1 MLSYLWSFFSSPEQP
16 KTNENSPSLQGT
28 LYIKQLNKPF
38 QKLAE
43 ECTISLSVIDEKN
56 FNYVLNITN
65 EDDANWKTLS
75 FALNIDSNFCKFV
88 NTSGTQCIMWLKN
101 DTFYILELFND
112 ETIIKNEPIFIDAL
126 ATLITSNDFE
136 IPISEAKKE
145 NTKNQYVPNFDVID
159 NLDEFL
165 NQNFKNLKIKT
176 EEKKLVNDI
185 NNLSLQKM
193 NKKDIESKYEIYKE
207 IFAIKGIAMIYKV
220 EKEVYIRINNTDSYL
235 KIIDIG
241 DFNFLLVLEDAES
254 IFVQT
259 KLSNKNS
266 VIVDENLFSI
276 SFLTYENK
284 IFSAYKF
291 ELKEKNIK
299 DIRVIKNIMSK
310 CLYESNTRTKYNNLS
325 KQVQEL
331 IDYDGVFDIEEKKE
345 EDQNIK
351 NSVLK
356 FKNFSVINSE
366 KKEIK
371 NKLMTQ
377 AFKFDKA
384 FLIKDNNSIDVL
396 NLEEG
401 NNNINKT
408 TSFIPFKNNTNVQIS
423 EAKMFS
429 GDNHILF
436 KDKINEDTLW
446 EYDLNKES
454 IVQEWKCGDNGAKL
468 IDFTHSKKLGQL
480 SPYCDIYGI
489 NKNKIFSMDGR
500 VNRPNKIVEDKIY
513 GPGASKDFTCIGTPE
528 FEAFATGSKDGN
540 IRLYNDISKN
550 AKTLIPCYGD
560 PIISIDIT
568 KNGDYLLVTCEKYL
582 MLINTRGE
590 HNENA
595 FTVSLRRARR
605 KPITLKMSPEDVVNR
620 QLGEDNY
627 TPAKFDINKSTN
639 ETIITSSLGPY
650 IIVWNF
656 EQVKKGIVNSYQLKN
671 VNEYV
676 IGNTTKFNK
685 NKLIVTMPNKVLLQD
700 EEIEEI

>member
-75 FALNIDSNFCKFV
+75 FALNVDSNFCKFV

-366 KKEIK
+366 KNEIK

>member
-75 FALNIDSNFCKFV
+75 FALNVDSNFCKFV

-176 EEKKLVNDI
+176 EEKKLVNDM

-436 KDKINEDTLW
+436 KDKINGDTLW

>member
-16 KTNENSPSLQGT
+16 KTNENSPKLQGT

-75 FALNIDSNFCKFV
+75 FALNVDSNFCKFV

>member
-1 MLSYLWSFFSSPEQP
+1 MLSYSWSFFSSPEQP

-75 FALNIDSNFCKFV
+75 FALNVDSNFCKFV

-176 EEKKLVNDI
+176 EENKLVNDM

-207 IFAIKGIAMIYKV
+207 IFAIKGISMIYKV

>member
-16 KTNENSPSLQGT
+16 KTNDNSPSLQGT

-75 FALNIDSNFCKFV
+75 FALNVDSNFCKFV

>member
-75 FALNIDSNFCKFV
+75 FALNVDSNFCKFV
-88 NTSGTQCIMWLKN
+88 NTSGTQSIMWLKN

-126 ATLITSNDFE
+126 ATLITSNDFQ

>member
-75 FALNIDSNFCKFV
+75 FALNVDSNFCKFV

-356 FKNFSVINSE
+356 FKNFSVINCE

>member
-75 FALNIDSNFCKFV
+75 FALNVDSNFCKFV

-345 EDQNIK
+345 EDQNTK
-351 NSVLK
+351 NYVLK
-356 FKNFSVINSE
+356 FKNFSLINCE

>member
-75 FALNIDSNFCKFV
+75 FALNVDSNFCKFV

-423 EAKMFS
+423 VAKMFS

>member
-75 FALNIDSNFCKFV
+75 FALNVDSNFCKFV
-88 NTSGTQCIMWLKN
+88 NTSGIQCIMWLKN

-220 EKEVYIRINNTDSYL
+220 EKEVYIRLNNTDSYL

>member
-28 LYIKQLNKPF
+28 LYIKRLNKPF

-43 ECTISLSVIDEKN
+43 ECTINLSVIDEKN

-75 FALNIDSNFCKFV
+75 FALNVDSNFCKFV

>member
-75 FALNIDSNFCKFV
+75 FALNVDSNFCKFV

-145 NTKNQYVPNFDVID
+145 NTKNQYVPNFDMID

>member
-75 FALNIDSNFCKFV
+75 FALNVDSNFCKFV

-176 EEKKLVNDI
+176 EEKKLVNDM

-685 NKLIVTMPNKVLLQD
+685 NKLIVTMPNEVLLQD

>member
-75 FALNIDSNFCKFV
+75 FALNVDSNFCKFV

-241 DFNFLLVLEDAES
+241 DYNFLLVLEDAES

>member
-75 FALNIDSNFCKFV
+75 FALNVDSNFCKFV

-345 EDQNIK
+345 EDQNTK
-351 NSVLK
+351 NYVLK

>member
-28 LYIKQLNKPF
+28 LYIKRLNKPF

-43 ECTISLSVIDEKN
+43 ECTINLSVIDEKN

-75 FALNIDSNFCKFV
+75 FALNVDSNFCKFV

-276 SFLTYENK
+276 SFLTCENK

>member
-1 MLSYLWSFFSSPEQP
+1 MMGYL
-16 KTNENSPSLQGT
+16 
-28 LYIKQLNKPF
+28 
-38 QKLAE
+38 
-43 ECTISLSVIDEKN
+43 IS
-56 FNYVLNITN
+56 
-65 EDDANWKTLS
+65 
-75 FALNIDSNFCKFV
+75 
-88 NTSGTQCIMWLKN
+88 
-101 DTFYILELFND
+101 
-112 ETIIKNEPIFIDAL
+112 
-126 ATLITSNDFE
+126 
-136 IPISEAKKE
+136 KK
-145 NTKNQYVPNFDVID
+145 
-159 NLDEFL
+159 
-165 NQNFKNLKIKT
+165 
-176 EEKKLVNDI
+176 
-185 NNLSLQKM
+185 
-193 NKKDIESKYEIYKE
+193 
-207 IFAIKGIAMIYKV
+207 
-220 EKEVYIRINNTDSYL
+220 
-235 KIIDIG
+235 
-241 DFNFLLVLEDAES
+241 
-254 IFVQT
+254 
-259 KLSNKNS
+259 
-266 VIVDENLFSI
+266 
-276 SFLTYENK
+276 
-284 IFSAYKF
+284 
-291 ELKEKNIK
+291 
-299 DIRVIKNIMSK
+299 
-310 CLYESNTRTKYNNLS
+310 
-325 KQVQEL
+325 
-331 IDYDGVFDIEEKKE
+331 KKE

>member
-75 FALNIDSNFCKFV
+75 FALNVDSNFCKFV
-88 NTSGTQCIMWLKN
+88 NTSGTECIMWLKN

-220 EKEVYIRINNTDSYL
+220 EKEVYIRLNNTDSYL

>member
-75 FALNIDSNFCKFV
+75 FALNVDSNFCKFV

-366 KKEIK
+366 KNEIK

-446 EYDLNKES
+446 EYDLNKEN

>member
-75 FALNIDSNFCKFV
+75 FALNVDSNFCKFV

-176 EEKKLVNDI
+176 EEKKLVNDM

>member
-75 FALNIDSNFCKFV
+75 FALNVDSNFCKFV

-446 EYDLNKES
+446 EYDLNKEC

>member
-75 FALNIDSNFCKFV
+75 FALNVDSNFCKFV

-126 ATLITSNDFE
+126 ATLITSNDFQ
-136 IPISEAKKE
+136 IPISETKKE

-656 EQVKKGIVNSYQLKN
+656 EQVKKGIINSYQVKN

>member
-75 FALNIDSNFCKFV
+75 FALNVDSNFCKFV